1 MKRYIVRH
9 QSGDYVRLVNQPAGD
24 HDQLVPLFVTYRE
37 DATIFETQQSAL
49 LSIFGSNTLPLGYE
63 VIKADVTITFDTITS
78 TSPQDEQEDVR
89 YPEQEFWNVAAI
101 EYGHDYIAVE
111 DMRNVASDRDAK
123 WLSLAKMT
131 STELA
136 LRIKTGQLDISDTDY
151 VYLGEHAYRPVTAE
165 LVKKLVKDNWHALFV
180 FDVGGRKLIGRRPIF
195 PAGSYGVAIEN
206 PALVGDADC

>member
-37 DATIFETQQSAL
+37 DATIFENPQAAL
-49 LSIFGSNTLPLGYE
+49 LSIFGGNTLPLGYD
-63 VIKADVTITFDTITS
+63 VVKADVTITFDEA
-78 TSPQDEQEDVR
+78 PAQEDVWH
-89 YPEQEFWNVAAI
+89 PEQEFWNVAAI
-101 EYGHDYIAVE
+101 EYGHDYIAVR
-111 DMRNVASDRDAK
+111 DMRDVANDRGVNWSD
-123 WLSLAKMT
+123 LSKMT

-136 LRIKTGQLDISDTDY
+136 LRIKTGKLDLSDTDY
-151 VYLGEHAYRPVTAE
+151 VYLGEHAYRPVTSE

-180 FDVGGRKLIGRRPIF
+180 IDVGGTKMRGRRPIF
-195 PAGSYGVAIEN
+195 PEGSYGVAIEN

>member
-9 QSGDYVRLVNQPAGD
+9 QSGDYVRLVNQPAGE
-24 HDQLVPLFVTYRE
+24 HDQLVPLFVTFRE
-37 DATIFETQQSAL
+37 DATIFENPQAAL
-49 LSIFGSNTLPLGYE
+49 LSIFDSNTLPLGYE
-63 VIKADVTITFDTITS
+63 VVKADVTITLDDS
-78 TSPQDEQEDVR
+78 VYPHNKQEDDWK
-89 YPEQEFWNVAAI
+89 PEQEFWNVAAI

-111 DMRNVASDRDAK
+111 DMRNVASDRGAK

-136 LRIKTGQLDISDTDY
+136 LRIKTGQLDLSDTDY

>member
-24 HDQLVPLFVTYRE
+24 HDQLVPLFVTFRE
-37 DATIFETQQSAL
+37 DATIFENPQAAL
-49 LSIFGSNTLPLGYE
+49 LSIFGGNTLPLGYE
-63 VIKADVTITFDTITS
+63 VVKADVTITIDDS
-78 TSPQDEQEDVR
+78 VCPQEAYVGVWV
-89 YPEQEFWNVAAI
+89 PEQEFWNVAAI
-101 EYGHDYIAVE
+101 EYGHDYIAVR
-111 DMRNVASDRDAK
+111 DMRDVANDRGANWSD
-123 WLSLAKMT
+123 LSKMT

-136 LRIKTGQLDISDTDY
+136 LRIRTGKLDLSETDY

-180 FDVGGRKLIGRRPIF
+180 IDVGGTKMRGRRPIF
-195 PAGSYGVAIEN
+195 PEGSYGVAIEN

>member
-37 DATIFETQQSAL
+37 DATIFENPQAAL
-49 LSIFGSNTLPLGYE
+49 LSIFGSNTLPLGYD
-63 VIKADVTITFDTITS
+63 VVKADVTITFDEA
-78 TSPQDEQEDVR
+78 PAQEDVW

-101 EYGHDYIAVE
+101 EYGHDYIAVR
-111 DMRNVASDRDAK
+111 DMRDVANDRGVNWSD
-123 WLSLAKMT
+123 LSKMT

-136 LRIKTGQLDISDTDY
+136 LRIKTDQLDLSDTDY
-151 VYLGEHAYRPVTAE
+151 VYLGEHAYRQVTAE

-180 FDVGGRKLIGRRPIF
+180 IDVGGRKLRGRRPIF
-195 PAGSYGVAIEN
+195 PEGSYGVAIEN
-206 PALVGDADC
+206 PTLVGDADC

>member
-37 DATIFETQQSAL
+37 DATIFENPQAAL

-63 VIKADVTITFDTITS
+63 VVKADVTITIDDS
-78 TSPQDEQEDVR
+78 VCPQEAYVGDWV
-89 YPEQEFWNVAAI
+89 PEQEFWNVAAI
-101 EYGHDYIAVE
+101 EYGHDYIAVR
-111 DMRNVASDRDAK
+111 DMRDVANDRGANWSD
-123 WLSLAKMT
+123 LSKMT

-136 LRIKTGQLDISDTDY
+136 LRIRTGKLDLSDTDY

-180 FDVGGRKLIGRRPIF
+180 IDVGGTKMRGRRPIF
-195 PAGSYGVAIEN
+195 PEGSYGVAIEN

>member
-37 DATIFETQQSAL
+37 DATIFENPTAAL

-63 VIKADVTITFDTITS
+63 LIKADVTVTFDDT
-78 TSPQDEQEDVR
+78 PAQEDDWH
-89 YPEQEFWNVAAI
+89 PEQEFWNVAAI
-101 EYGHDYIAVE
+101 EYGHDYIAVK
-111 DMRNVASDRDAK
+111 DMRDVAADHGARWSD
-123 WLSLAKMT
+123 LSKMT

-136 LRIKTGQLDISDTDY
+136 LRIKTGQLDLSDTDY
-151 VYLGEHAYRPVTAE
+151 VYLGEHAYRTVTAE
-165 LVKKLVKDNWHALFV
+165 LVKKLVKDNWHAIFV
-180 FDVGGRKLIGRRPIF
+180 IDVGGRKLIGRRPIF
-195 PAGSYGVAIEN
+195 PEGSYGVAIEN